1 MGTGFFAYHYWWN
14 KEGRHINYDFA
25 TEISVPAFL
34 GTNYAFSKSGCGKN
48 EAICKCNDLVGK
60 KFQKAKDKSN
70 EDRIKQIDF
79 TK

>member
-1 MGTGFFAYHYWWN
+1 MLTIIGEIRREDILIT
-14 KEGRHINYDFA
+14 IVA

>member
-1 MGTGFFAYHYWWN
+1 MLTIIGEIRREDILITIV
-14 KEGRHINYDFA
+14 E

>member
-1 MGTGFFAYHYWWN
+1 MFTIIGEIRREDILITIF
-14 KEGRHINYDFA
+14 E
-25 TEISVPAFL
+25 TEINVPAFL
-34 GTNYAFSKSGCGKN
+34 GTSYAFSKSGCGKN

-60 KFQKAKDKSN
+60 KFQKAKDKSD

>member
-1 MGTGFFAYHYWWN
+1 MFTIIGEIRREDILITIF
-14 KEGRHINYDFA
+14 E
-25 TEISVPAFL
+25 TEINVPAFL
-34 GTNYAFSKSGCGKN
+34 GTNYAFSKGGCGKN

-60 KFQKAKDKSN
+60 KFQKAKDKSD

>member
-1 MGTGFFAYHYWWN
+1 MLTIIGEIRREDILITIF
-14 KEGRHINYDFA
+14 E